1 MDQKEKSP
9 EFILKKPDIAIA
21 KFVNF
26 KIKREDWNLY
36 RIEDGSLL
44 RGRIILSG
52 VLGEDLENVK
62 EKVKKNNKKSEVK
75 LTFRSNRI
83 FAIES
88 PPESRG
94 PPDFNRYTTKE
105 LRSFIIREDLDF
117 ETIKE
122 IWNVYE
128 LENGIVLKLRLS
140 PTSISKTSKFD
151 SGGIPIYLIDA
162 VADAKIQLP
171 EDMRKIIKKKSVEKQ
186 KITIRTKKK
195 F

>member
-1 MDQKEKSP
+1 M
-9 EFILKKPDIAIA
+9 AIA

-26 KIKREDWNLY
+26 KIKHEDWNLY

-44 RGRIILSG
+44 RGRIVLSG
-52 VLGEDLENVK
+52 VLVEGSENIK
-62 EKVKKNNKKSEVK
+62 EKVKKNRKSELK

-105 LRSFIIREDLDF
+105 LRSFIVREDLDF

-128 LENGIVLKLRLS
+128 LENGIRLKLRLS
-140 PTSISKTSKFD
+140 PTSISRTSKFD

-162 VADAKIQLP
+162 VMNAKIQLP
-171 EDMRKIIKKKSVEKQ
+171 EDMRKIIRKSIEKQ
-186 KITIRTKKK
+186 KITIRTKEK